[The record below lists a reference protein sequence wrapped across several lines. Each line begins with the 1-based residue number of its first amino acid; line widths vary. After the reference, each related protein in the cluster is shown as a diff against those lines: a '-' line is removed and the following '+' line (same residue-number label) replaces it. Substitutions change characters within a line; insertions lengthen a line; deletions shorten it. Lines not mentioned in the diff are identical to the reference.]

1 MRETRVERG
10 TSELPGFTTPN
21 GMRPEGGARTSRATS
36 GAHPLMGRETG
47 GCARASMVAP
57 ATTLRARCR
66 ESCRSAPVTTEEVAE
81 VLVVAGVF
89 WASRLISLIPPG
101 WKQRNVVPPYS

>member
-1 MRETRVERG
+1 VFPVVALVPR
-10 TSELPGFTTPN
+10 L
-21 GMRPEGGARTSRATS
+21 
-36 GAHPLMGRETG
+36 
-47 GCARASMVAP
+47 MVAP
-57 ATTLRARCR
+57 ATSLRARCR

-101 WKQRNVVPPYS
+101 CTQRHVIPALKITPCRPFSPE